1 VSGERSGGRLDRCAE
16 AGTGLRSAAWRSRSR
31 PTSCS
36 GGRARRGP
44 QHPRPQARAERRG
57 VAACPVD
64 LIGSRTLL
72 AAIVFTVVGIAAG
85 WALSA
90 GSGTTRT
97 TTALIAPTRNAGPA
111 FAASPVVRRR
121 ASSSWAAPVRRW
133 PVRPDPLYIKL
144 SLRAAR
150 DGIPAGVSPRHPH
163 PLPASM
169 RRAGNRRR
177 RRMARLS
184 ATSPRMDA
192 GGRGRR
198 LPSYSRPTD
207 ARPRAARPTSLAS
220 GAAVHRPTATGLTR
234 RIRCFFVGVL
244 EPCASVDVLNESRE
258 PHHHAGV
265 PLPPVGVGRMAAPTV
280 RVRLVSLPKT
290 INHFGAL
297 STRGQL
303 GHERPEHLRR
313 TRTDGIR

>member
-1 VSGERSGGRLDRCAE
+1 MPPV
-16 AGTGLRSAAWRSRSR
+16 
-31 PTSCS
+31 
-36 GGRARRGP
+36 
-44 QHPRPQARAERRG
+44 ARASNLAFVG
-57 VAACPVD
+57 VLALGVLGSRQQIVD

-72 AAIVFTVVGIAAG
+72 AATVFTVVGIAAG
-85 WALSA
+85 WALPHHR
-90 GSGTTRT
+90 G
-97 TTALIAPTRNAGPA
+97 
-111 FAASPVVRRR
+111 
-121 ASSSWAAPVRRW
+121 WA
-133 PVRPDPLYIKL
+133 
-144 SLRAAR
+144 
-150 DGIPAGVSPRHPH
+150 
-163 PLPASM
+163 
-169 RRAGNRRR
+169 
-177 RRMARLS
+177 
-184 ATSPRMDA
+184 A

-198 LPSYSRPTD
+198 PPSYSRPTD

-290 INHFGAL
+290 INHFGTLA
-297 STRGQL
+297 TRGQL